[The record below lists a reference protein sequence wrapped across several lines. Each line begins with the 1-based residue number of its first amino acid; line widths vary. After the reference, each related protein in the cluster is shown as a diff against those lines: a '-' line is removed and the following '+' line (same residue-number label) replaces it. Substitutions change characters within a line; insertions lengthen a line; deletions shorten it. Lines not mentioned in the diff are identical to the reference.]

1 MEPKTQAAGRP
12 STARSH
18 ALFFDQWSCI
28 RLSTVKRLSLT
39 IGSVVLAVSAG
50 CRKPA
55 PPQQSFPPEVTVAI
69 AEAKEEP
76 VFLDEIGKAIASQSV
91 SIQPQVTGKILKRDF
106 KDGDDIKEGETLFE
120 IDPRPYL
127 ATRDQANGQKDK
139 DAAMLANAKS
149 VFDRDT
155 KAMSDNP
162 GALSKSQ
169 VDADK
174 ASMDEATAAIAAD
187 QAAIEAAQVNVDYCT
202 IKSPINGR
210 AGQRLVDAGNVVLG
224 AGYGVGTS
232 LLTVQTLDP
241 IYVDFTIPESELP
254 RVRDFM
260 ARGTLEVLAS
270 LPQDTVQAIGID
282 HPTTQ
287 ATAAPGTLKPIEPAN
302 APMASTE
309 MPATR
314 PMAAMGAPT
323 TGPTTMPMMTSVFAP
338 REGKLTFLDNAIQ
351 DGTGTIKL
359 RATLENQDR
368 HFWPGQFV
376 QVRLVLETKKGAIM
390 IPRQATQVS
399 QTGPFVYT
407 VDANSVAALTPI
419 GLGQRD
425 GELVMINSGL
435 KPGDK
440 VVVTGQMLIQPGKPV
455 MVVPSGAPA
464 GAHAGA
470 GGH

>member
-1 MEPKTQAAGRP
+1 M
-12 STARSH
+12 
-18 ALFFDQWSCI
+18 
-28 RLSTVKRLSLT
+28 
-39 IGSVVLAVSAG
+39 AVTGG

-55 PPQQSFPPEVTVAI
+55 PPQQSFPPEVTVAV

-76 VFLDEIGKAIASQSV
+76 VFLDEIGKATASQSV
-91 SIQPQVTGKILKRDF
+91 SIQPQVTGKITERDF
-106 KDGDDIKEGETLFE
+106 EDGDNIKVNQTLFK
-120 IDPRPYL
+120 IDDRPYV
-127 ATRDQANGQKDK
+127 AARDQAKGQKDK

-155 KAMSDNP
+155 KAMADNK
-162 GALSKSQ
+162 GALSQSQ
-169 VDADK
+169 VDADQ
-174 ASMDEATAAIAAD
+174 ASMNEAAAAMAAD
-187 QAAIEAAQVNVDYCT
+187 QAAIDAAQVNVDYCT

-224 AGYGVGTS
+224 AGYGTGTN
-232 LLTVQTLDP
+232 LLTIQTLDP

-260 ARGTLEVLAS
+260 ARGTLKVLAS
-270 LPQDTVQAIGID
+270 LPQDTVQAIGDD

-287 ATAAPGTLKPIEPAN
+287 ATAAPGTLKPVEPTE

-309 MPATR
+309 MP
-314 PMAAMGAPT
+314 P
-323 TGPTTMPMMTSVFAP
+323 TGPTTMPTVAPIFAP
-338 REGKLTFLDNAIQ
+338 REGNLTFLDNAVQ

-359 RATLENQDR
+359 RGTFENKDL

-376 QVRLVLETKKGAIM
+376 NVRLVLETKRGAIM

-407 VDANSVAALTPI
+407 VDAGGVAALTPV

-455 MVVPSGAPA
+455 MVVPSGPPG